1 MISRLWMKKV
11 FGAFLVI
18 AITASGLLW
27 VLGQEREIIITVPP
41 FQGSS
46 QQVPAANSFNIYIP
60 PEHNITKQTAEGIS
74 QELVAKNQ
82 TGPQETEQG
91 LFISLNPAESL
102 KTMLHTVEQIPYQ
115 PFSGIEISD
124 LVIASQDSSG
134 ARRAYFETLQVAMIR
149 ILGSAN
155 EQPNLQ
161 EVILAA
167 LAQDTSQIESLIQ
180 RYNNAIVF
188 MREMQMP
195 SSLAVLH
202 KQATD
207 LLMKT
212 EIMLRAMATAAADPM
227 RAHLAWQ
234 TYPILVEET
243 QEFQKKFTDA
253 IKREYIGQNFW
264 NRMFVSKA
272 AYAFFP
278 GVPIPLPTFEW
289 NQLLT
294 NILPRDIREYVE
306 RIITEFSKD
315 RILSYMRDRV
325 LQYIRGQNIAPENC
339 PNPYFAPDGRTL
351 CPQFVMNWE
360 QMLFRAQSEAKARLA
375 QEINQS
381 NIPESHRRMLLAVAD
396 PPAGAYGTT
405 FNTLV
410 QDAQRCEDTGDPV
423 AYMLCRTDFV
433 NSFEMQFIA
442 AIQRGEELRTRY
454 EEGRKAARVAADGFT
469 GTEKCVQFE
478 ERDGAIVLDAQGQ
491 PRCIEWVTTKPGA
504 LPAEAAAQMVRAGQ
518 ERIVNAFDLRGVLGA
533 LMNQFINQIMQA
545 GTEGLLGLIE
555 SGITAPPPLDPPPT
569 GVVSVTLSVT
579 PSHTIPEGSSAVIS
593 WEAQHA
599 VTCSASGAWSG
610 PRHTSGSETVTPVET
625 STYTLTCS
633 DQWNLSH
640 TASVTIT
647 VISPPDPAGP

>member
-1 MISRLWMKKV
+1 MTPRLWVRKIS
-11 FGAFLVI
+11 GAFLII
-18 AITASGLLW
+18 AITAPGLLW
-27 VLGQEREIIITVPP
+27 VLGQEREITIAVPP
-41 FQGSS
+41 FQGGN
-46 QQVPAANSFNIYIP
+46 QQVPGAHSFNIYIP

-102 KTMLHTVEQIPYQ
+102 KTILHTVEQIPYQ

-124 LVIASQDSSG
+124 IVIASQDSSG
-134 ARRAYFETLQVAMIR
+134 ARRVYFETLQAAMIR

-161 EVILAA
+161 EVILEA
-167 LAQDTSQIESLIQ
+167 LTQDTSQIESLIQ

-188 MREMQMP
+188 MQEMQVP

-212 EIMLRAMATAAADPM
+212 RVMLQGMATAAADPM

-234 TYPILVEET
+234 AYPILVEET
-243 QEFQKKFTDA
+243 QEFQKNFTDA

-315 RILSYMRDRV
+315 RILNYMRDRV

-360 QMLFRAQSEAKARLA
+360 QMLFSAQERADSRLIEEIQQSEL
-375 QEINQS
+375 
-381 NIPESHRRMLLAVAD
+381 PEEYRQALIAMFDRPD
-396 PPAGAYGTT
+396 AGGYGTEL
-405 FNTLV
+405 NTLLRGI
-410 QDAQRCEDTGDPV
+410 QNCRGLEGNPLAATFCWAQPN
-423 AYMLCRTDFV
+423 
-433 NSFEMQFIA
+433 NSPTVIM
-442 AIQRGEELRTRY
+442 AIVSQRREELRRKQ
-454 EEGRKAARVAADGFT
+454 EEGELGAAIAGRGFP
-469 GTEKCVQFE
+469 GTRRCVRWSQP
-478 ERDGAIVLDAQGQ
+478 LDAREQ
-491 PRCIEWVTTKPGA
+491 RVCLEWQITKPGA
-504 LPAEAAAQMVRAGQ
+504 LTEEAAAQMVRADQ

-545 GTEGLLGLIE
+545 GTEGLLGLVE
-555 SGITAPPPLDPPPT
+555 SGITTPPPLGPPPT

-579 PSHTIPEGSSAVIS
+579 PSHTIPEGSIAVIS

-610 PRHTSGSETVTPVET
+610 ARLTSGSEGVTPAET
-625 STYTLTCS
+625 STYALTCF

-640 TASVTIT
+640 TGSVTIT
-647 VISPPDPAGP
+647 VIRPPDQADPQP